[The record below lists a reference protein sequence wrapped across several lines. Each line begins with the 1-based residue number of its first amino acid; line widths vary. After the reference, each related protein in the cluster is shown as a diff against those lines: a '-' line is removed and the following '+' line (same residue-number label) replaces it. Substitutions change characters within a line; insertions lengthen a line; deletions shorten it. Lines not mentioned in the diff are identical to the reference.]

1 MNEELAFP
9 SKDYPQDVHI
19 VEVDKKK
26 ILLIGTAHISQ
37 ESVDL
42 VKDVI
47 ESEEADCVCIELDD
61 KRYHALS
68 NKKQWQSLDL
78 KSIIKNKQLSTLL
91 ASMLMA
97 SYQKRLGGKLGVTPG
112 AELMAAAT
120 TAKAK
125 HVPISLC
132 DRDIRITLRRAW
144 KSTGFFKKS
153 YLVSSLFAS
162 LFDNTEV
169 SEEKLRELKQKDM
182 LSELMGELGE
192 TFPELKRVL
201 IDERDMF
208 LAEKIKGS
216 PGKRIIAVVGAGHV
230 AGLKERIQEDNRE
243 KLDQIISIPPVN
255 KLWKIIGWAI
265 PITIIA
271 SLILI
276 GVKKGVA
283 VAGANLL
290 YWILANGIPC
300 AIGSALAFAHPLTVV
315 SAFLAAP
322 ITSLTPVIGAGYV
335 TAFVQVML
343 KPPIVK
349 EFEQVGDDISHV
361 TSWWKNKLLRVF
373 LVFFLSGLGS
383 AVGTYVGGYEIIK
396 NLFN

>member
-1 MNEELAFP
+1 MNEESPFP
-9 SKDYPQDVHI
+9 SKEYPQDVHV
-19 VEVDKKK
+19 VEVGEKT

-47 ESEEADCVCIELDD
+47 ESEDADCVCIELDD
-61 KRYHALS
+61 KRYQALS

-78 KSIIKNKQLSTLL
+78 KAIIRNKQLSTLL

-120 TAKAK
+120 TAKSK
-125 HVPISLC
+125 HIPISLC

-162 LFDNTEV
+162 LFDNTEI

-182 LSELMGELGE
+182 LSELMGELGD
-192 TFPELKRVL
+192 TFPEFKQVL

-216 PGKRIIAVVGAGHV
+216 PGKKIIAVVGAGHV
-230 AGLKERIQEDNRE
+230 AGLSAKILEDNRD
-243 KLDQIISIPPVN
+243 KLEEIISIPPVS
-255 KLWKIIGWAI
+255 KLWKTIGWAI
-265 PITIIA
+265 PLTIIA
-271 SLILI
+271 SLVLI
-276 GVKKGVA
+276 GLKKGVA

-300 AIGSALAFAHPLTVV
+300 AIGSAVAFAHPLTII
-315 SAFLAAP
+315 SGFLAAP

-335 TAFVQVML
+335 TAFVQVMV

-349 EFEQVGDDISHV
+349 EFEQVGDDIGHL

-383 AVGTYVGGYEIIK
+383 AIGTYVGGYEIIK

>member
-1 MNEELAFP
+1 M
-9 SKDYPQDVHI
+9 
-19 VEVDKKK
+19 EVD
-26 ILLIGTAHISQ
+26 
-37 ESVDL
+37 
-42 VKDVI
+42 
-47 ESEEADCVCIELDD
+47 
-61 KRYHALS
+61 
-68 NKKQWQSLDL
+68 
-78 KSIIKNKQLSTLL
+78 
-91 ASMLMA
+91 
-97 SYQKRLGGKLGVTPG
+97 RL
-112 AELMAAAT
+112 
-120 TAKAK
+120 
-125 HVPISLC
+125 
-132 DRDIRITLRRAW
+132 
-144 KSTGFFKKS
+144 FQKS

-169 SEEKLRELKQKDM
+169 SEGKLRELKQKDM